1 MADKK
6 LSLGQAIDNILTALE
21 NLDENARKTALAAV
35 CSHLGIK
42 LDSIET
48 QTNASSPYQEAREP
62 LVQPAVQADST
73 RRQKKIDI
81 RSLKE
86 EKKPNTSQQMACIV
100 AYYLQELAPEGDRKE
115 TVSTKDIEKYFKQA
129 GYKLPQKL
137 NQVLVH
143 GKNSGYF
150 EAVGKAQY
158 KLTPVGYNLVV
169 HGMPSKKG
177 T

>member
-1 MADKK
+1 MTDKK
-6 LSLGQAIDNILTALE
+6 LSLGQAIDNIITALE
-21 NLDENARKTALAAV
+21 NLDENAQKTALSAV
-35 CSHLGIK
+35 CSHLGIT
-42 LDSIET
+42 LGPIEVQAAATSYEET
-48 QTNASSPYQEAREP
+48 QETR
-62 LVQPAVQADST
+62 VKPAVEVAETQQ
-73 RRQKKIDI
+73 RKKIDI

-86 EKKPNTSQQMACIV
+86 DKKPKTALQMACVV
-100 AYYLQELAPEGDRKE
+100 AYYLQEHVAQSERKE
-115 TVSTKDIEKYFKQA
+115 TISTKDVEKYFKQA
-129 GYKLPQKL
+129 GYKLPKKL